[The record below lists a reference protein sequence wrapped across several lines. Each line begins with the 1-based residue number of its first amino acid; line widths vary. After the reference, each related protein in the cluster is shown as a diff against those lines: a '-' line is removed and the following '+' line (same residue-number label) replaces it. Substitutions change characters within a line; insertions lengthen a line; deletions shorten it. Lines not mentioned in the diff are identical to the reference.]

1 MSYSDE
7 LRSTPIAAI
16 VLGLGCTAPFLIV
29 AFDQWTPF
37 PFISTELGLKV
48 LTVLAAIVLSFAG
61 GVRWGVALKYEPG
74 NRQSTELVASM
85 LAALAGWSA
94 VFLSQPIGLILL
106 IAGFLL
112 QALWDVLSVEQ
123 GRLPQWFGA
132 LRMMLTVGV
141 VLSLFSMLGKLII
154 S

>member
-1 MSYSDE
+1 
-7 LRSTPIAAI
+7 
-16 VLGLGCTAPFLIV
+16 
-29 AFDQWTPF
+29 
-37 PFISTELGLKV
+37 
-48 LTVLAAIVLSFAG
+48 
-61 GVRWGVALKYEPG
+61 
-74 NRQSTELVASM
+74 M